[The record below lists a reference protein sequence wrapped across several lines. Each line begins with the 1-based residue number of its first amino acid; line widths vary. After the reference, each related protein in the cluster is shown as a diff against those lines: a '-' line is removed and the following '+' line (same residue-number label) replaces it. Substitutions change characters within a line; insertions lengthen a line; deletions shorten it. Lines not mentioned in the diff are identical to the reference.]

1 MSNGFQPQD
10 VGQSL
15 QPSAPQS
22 PVTPVQQIGNNVY
35 MTGFQDESVKQYEFE
50 LYSGRVGQT
59 DRIYLIRP
67 TKILKTRRHFHEKT
81 KFILCNSTY
90 VRNGDHEMMTH
101 EAECCKRLGSNN
113 LTFGV
118 LVVRY
123 ITDKQGTLVRPFLM
137 PELRLWRMGVDK
149 YLQLKAIDKEW
160 PLADHD
166 LTANCSDEKYQK
178 MTLGAVRQCIYKLP
192 DFPPEIKTQFEQW
205 ADTSLPKLPREM
217 GKTMTDAEILAAL
230 GQATGAPPTMQ
241 ASDAPITDFSSIVGG
256 LTSNPP
262 PK

>member
-15 QPSAPQS
+15 QPSAPQQQ
-22 PVTPVQQIGNNVY
+22 PPVQSVQQVAQNTYV
-35 MTGFQDESVKQYEFE
+35 TGFQDESVKQYEFE
-50 LYSGRVGQT
+50 LYSGRVGIT
-59 DRIYLIRP
+59 DRIYLLRP
-67 TKILKTRRHFHEKT
+67 TKIVKTRRHFHDRT
-81 KFILCNSTY
+81 KFIICNSTY
-90 VRNGDHEMMTH
+90 SRNGDHEMMTA

-113 LTFGV
+113 LTFGA

-123 ITDKQGTLVRPFLM
+123 ITEKNGNLVRPFLM
-137 PELRLWRMGVDK
+137 PELRLWRFGVDK
-149 YLQLKAIDKEW
+149 YLQLKSIDKEW

-205 ADTSLPKLPREM
+205 ADVSLPKIPREM
-217 GKTMTDAEILAAL
+217 GKTMTDADILAAL

-256 LTSNPP
+256 ITR
-262 PK
+262 